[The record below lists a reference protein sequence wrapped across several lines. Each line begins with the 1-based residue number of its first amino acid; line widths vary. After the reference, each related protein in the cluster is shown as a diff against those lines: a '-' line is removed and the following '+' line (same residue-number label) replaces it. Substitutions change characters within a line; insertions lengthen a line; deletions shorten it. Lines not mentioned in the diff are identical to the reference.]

1 MKISYKGVSI
11 RYAGPKD
18 AKLLAKW
25 WNDGSVMAHA
35 GFPYGLGTTAEK
47 VAESLKEDSDTCRR
61 RLILEY
67 ENTPIGEMSYR
78 NKGENTAEIGIK
90 ICEQQYQN
98 RGIGKIALSLLI
110 TMLFDKGYET
120 IILDTNLNNKRAQH
134 VYETLGFIK
143 TGVSYDSWRD
153 QTGAL
158 QSAVDYKLTEPD
170 FISFIK

>member
-1 MKISYKGVSI
+1 MKILYKEVSI

-18 AKLLAKW
+18 AEILAKW
-25 WNDGSVMAHA
+25 WNDGAVMAHA

-47 VAESLKEDSDTCRR
+47 VAESLKEDSDTGRR

-90 ICEQQYQN
+90 ICKQQYQN

-134 VYETLGFIK
+134 VYETLGFVK

-158 QSAVDYKLTEPD
+158 QSAVDYRLKRSD
-170 FISFIK
+170 FVSYI